1 MLKGYMLIK
10 GNAEGIHGQRKV
22 GDPCSGT
29 YTVKALFL
37 VVPHFDRRVSWKTCE
52 AK

>member
-1 MLKGYMLIK
+1 MLIC

-37 VVPHFDRRVSWKTCE
+37 VVSHFERRVSWKTFV
-52 AK
+52 AR